1 MMVVVRNWRDS
12 APRVSHLSKI
22 IWNIF
27 SAKGQDGQSHEQAP
41 LEGFSSLSL
50 HMMQS
55 GKEGDSHE
63 HEELEQVYYF
73 TQGHCKMKIAD
84 RIYEVREGDAVHIP
98 PGNAH
103 QLIND
108 SDDWV
113 QHLIISARVGP
124 T

>member
-1 MMVVVRNWRDS
+1 MVVVRNWRDS
-12 APRVSHLSKI
+12 APRVSHESKI

-27 SAKGQDGQSHEQAP
+27 AAKGQDGKTSDEAP
-41 LEGFSSLSL
+41 LEGLSSLSI

-55 GKEGDSHE
+55 GKESDYHE
-63 HEELEQVYYF
+63 HEDSEQVYYF
-73 TQGHCKMKIAD
+73 TKGRGKMKLDD

-98 PGNAH
+98 PRSKH

-113 QHLIISARVGP
+113 QHLIIGARVERG
-124 T
+124 